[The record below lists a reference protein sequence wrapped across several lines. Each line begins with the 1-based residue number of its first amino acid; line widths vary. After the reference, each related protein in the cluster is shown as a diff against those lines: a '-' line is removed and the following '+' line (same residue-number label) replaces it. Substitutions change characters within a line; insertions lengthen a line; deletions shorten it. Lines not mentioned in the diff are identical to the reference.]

1 MADAGGQKIME
12 ITDVAEGIRW
22 QAEHATRAGAPITG
36 KIILATLRIA
46 EAGDTATGRRM
57 AAWQG
62 AVLEDAMPLRIAGAL
77 HFLHLTGEEP
87 RLAPVYAGLVSDQ
100 GQIDAIVLEAAR
112 KFDTVLLPWLDGPP
126 QTNEAGRSASVMGAL
141 LWLAQKFGPKFQL
154 IEIGASAGI
163 NTMMARYRYDLGG
176 TKAGPSLSSMKIT
189 PEWRGEAPPAGNVEI
204 VDVAGCD
211 LSPIDLTDDA
221 QALRLKS
228 YIWADATERMARMDA
243 AIAMAKRAAPNLVQM
258 DAVEFVTKQ
267 LAEPQ
272 EAGVT
277 RVLFHTVMW
286 QYLPEA
292 SRAAITSAMEAAG
305 AAATPERPL
314 AWIAVETNR
323 ATFRHELKLRYWPK
337 IGEGGDEAVQLAE
350 AHPHGAWVNW
360 QAP

>member
-1 MADAGGQKIME
+1 ME

-141 LWLAQKFGPKFQL
+141 LWLSQKFGPKFQL

-189 PEWRGEAPPAGNVEI
+189 PEWRGEAPPAGDVEI

-211 LSPIDLTDDA
+211 LSPMDLTDEA

-267 LAEPQ
+267 LAVPQ

-292 SRAAITSAMEAAG
+292 SRAAITEAMEAAG
-305 AAATPERPL
+305 AAATQERPL

-337 IGEGGDEAVQLAE
+337 NGEGGGEEAVQLAE
-350 AHPHGAWVNW
+350 AHPHGAWVEW